1 MTGTTPLSG
10 NKRSR
15 GIQSVT
21 LVAVAGNALLAVG
34 QIVVGLFANAF
45 SLVADAVHTVSDLIT
60 DLMVLFAGRQGAV
73 PADDDHPYGHGRIET
88 AATLIL
94 GAALIAVGVG
104 FLLASGQ
111 RLQHMDQAA
120 ELHPAA
126 LYMAIATLII
136 KEGLFRFMRAAGH
149 RLNAPLLVANAWHAR
164 SDAASSLMVAIGI
177 AGGLAGYPFLEP
189 LAAALVG
196 FLILRMGLKLAW
208 QALRELVDTGLPDGE
223 VARIKAAVLATPGVL
238 SAHALRTRRMADQVL
253 SDVRVRVDPRVTV
266 SEGHRIAER
275 VRREIL
281 SEHPQI
287 REVLVHIDAEK
298 DPASQ
303 PPPSPLPTRDEIT
316 ALMAT
321 ELFEKSAEAIARI
334 QLHYL
339 AGRIEVEIL
348 SHKTPEQLPP
358 PALLATR
365 IDKILAEHPDIRT
378 ITILVRHAP

>member
-1 MTGTTPLSG
+1 MTGTTPFSSD
-10 NKRSR
+10 KRAR
-15 GIQSVT
+15 GIQRVT
-21 LVAVAGNALLAVG
+21 LVAVASNALLAIG

-45 SLVADAVHTVSDLIT
+45 SLVADAAHTVSDLFT
-60 DLMVLFAGRQGAV
+60 DLMVLFAGRQGAM

-94 GAALIAVGVG
+94 GTVLVGVGVG

-111 RLQHMDQAA
+111 RLQHMDQAS
-120 ELHPAA
+120 ELHPVA

-136 KEGLFRFMRAAGH
+136 KEGLFRFMRTAGH
-149 RLNAPLLVANAWHAR
+149 RLNAPLLIANAWHAR

-208 QALRELVDTGLPDGE
+208 QALRELIDTGLPDDE
-223 VARIKAAVLATPGVL
+223 VAHIKAAVLATPGVL
-238 SAHALRTRRMADQVL
+238 SAHELRTRRMADQVL

-275 VRREIL
+275 VRRKIL
-281 SEHPQI
+281 SEHLQI
-287 REVLVHIDAEK
+287 REVLVHVDAER

-316 ALMAT
+316 DLIST
-321 ELFEKSAEAIARI
+321 ELFDNTAEAISRI

-339 AGRIEVEIL
+339 AGRIDVEIL
-348 SHKTPEQLPP
+348 SKKTAEQLPP
-358 PALLATR
+358 SAALTAR
-365 IDKILAEHPDIRT
+365 IDKMLADHPDFRT